1 MWLLWGLEKLSLS
14 RITAAREVDSK
25 VISLSFSIFSDCYL
39 RVGLDQRLSE
49 TSQDSVLLMDPEK

>member
-1 MWLLWGLEKLSLS
+1 M
-14 RITAAREVDSK
+14 DSK